1 MKFID
6 LFAGIGGM
14 RLPFEILGG
23 KCVFTSEIDKF
34 ARQTYEANFT
44 GEVAGDITKIK
55 EEEIPGHDL
64 LLAGFP
70 CQSFSQ
76 AGLKKGF
83 DDTRGT
89 MFFEVAR
96 ILAHHKPN
104 YFLLENVKGLKNHD
118 GGQTL
123 KVMLNILSNLG
134 YKTHCKVSNAKDFG
148 VPQNRE
154 RIFLVGTRGANLSY
168 SFPKPTN
175 KLVKLGD
182 ILQRQVEDKYTLS
195 DKLWRGHQDRK
206 AKALAKGYGF
216 GYSLFNAQSP
226 YSNSITARY
235 YKDGSEILIAQEDN
249 KNPRRLTPR
258 EAANLQG
265 FPGSFK
271 IPVSDTQAYKQF
283 GNSVAVPVMMSLA
296 KQINIGRK

>member
-83 DDTRGT
+83 GDTRGT

-134 YKTHCKVSNAKDFG
+134 YKTHCKVLNAKDFG

-283 GNSVAVPVMMSLA
+283 GNSVAVPVIMSLA